1 MLKKEEELLNEYD
14 ADKENLSP
22 VKSATPQQPV
32 ARKRKASKSARE
44 KQDGVKVSIIDLSS
58 KICD

>member
-22 VKSATPQQPV
+22 VKSATLQQPV
-32 ARKRKASKSARE
+32 ARK
-44 KQDGVKVSIIDLSS
+44 
-58 KICD
+58 